1 MEIVGPWL
9 SPVRS
14 RFQEKRLLVAQVWL
28 HCQQLGP
35 EHWGYGMP
43 WRAGSMA
50 ARWVGRS
57 WQKFQW
63 EEDLEIQIL
72 LQPKE

>member
-1 MEIVGPWL
+1 MRGSAPF
-9 SPVRS
+9 RS
-14 RFQEKRLLVAQVWL
+14 RLQEKRLLAAQVWL

-35 EHWGYGMP
+35 GALEIWHAMG
-43 WRAGSMA
+43 AGSMA
-50 ARWVGRS
+50 GRWVGRS

-72 LQPKE
+72 LQPNE